1 MAAGSALLL
10 FIVQTSFWDRLA
22 ISGAKPEFMVIMVVY
37 LAFYHRYL
45 EGAGLV
51 LLLGY
56 LTGFYSS
63 LPLGVNLIGLALV
76 HYLCVLGVRAFFLNS
91 VLFQGAV
98 VFSGVLVQSLLTYLV
113 LKFLDLSS
121 GMFLPYILFSSV
133 KAAYSGVLA
142 PVVFYGLNRLSA
154 TPRCSWTSRPLA

>member
-1 MAAGSALLL
+1 MTAGSALLL

-22 ISGAKPEFMVIMVVY
+22 ISGAKPEFMVIIVVY

-56 LTGFYSS
+56 LTDFYSS

-76 HYLCVLGVRAFFLNS
+76 HYLCVLGVRSFFLNS
-91 VLFQGAV
+91 VLFQGAA
-98 VFSGVLVQSLLTYLV
+98 VFS
-113 LKFLDLSS
+113 
-121 GMFLPYILFSSV
+121 
-133 KAAYSGVLA
+133 
-142 PVVFYGLNRLSA
+142 
-154 TPRCSWTSRPLA
+154 